1 MMELEKHLAN
11 KSRSL
16 IINVTAAYIKKRGR
30 KRTRLKW
37 DLVSASTMLEY
48 VCFLINLNP
57 HVQYFIKV

>member
-16 IINVTAAYIKKRGR
+16 IINVTAAYIKTRGR